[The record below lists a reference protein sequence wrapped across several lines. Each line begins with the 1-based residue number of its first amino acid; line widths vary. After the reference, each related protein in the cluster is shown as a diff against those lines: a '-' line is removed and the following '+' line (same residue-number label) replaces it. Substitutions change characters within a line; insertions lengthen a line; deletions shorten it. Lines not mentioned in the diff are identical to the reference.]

1 MDKSLITVTSPL
13 LPNLDE
19 FHEELKKIWDCKW
32 ITNNGSYHKKLE
44 AALAEYLGV
53 PYVSLFTNGTL
64 PLLTALQALRI
75 TGEVI
80 TTPYS
85 FVATTH
91 SIWWN
96 GCKPVF
102 VDIDP
107 ATGNI
112 DPDKIEAAITPKTTA
127 IMPVHVYG
135 KPCDVRRIKEIA
147 DTYGLKVIYDA
158 AHAFA
163 LEIPKHEA
171 DYKRAFD
178 ETRNALEPCKPVKR
192 EELKVE
198 TESILNWGDMSTLSF
213 HATKVYNTI
222 EGGAMIMHD
231 LATKKRIDDL
241 KNFGIHDE
249 VTVVGPGIN
258 SKMDEM
264 RSAYGLLNL
273 RQVDAAI
280 AARQQVA
287 IKYREALRDVEGI
300 TFFDDMP
307 GVRHNYS
314 YFPIFIDEKAFGMSR
329 DALYTKMRAAN
340 VLGRRYFYPLISEFS
355 TYRGLESARPENLP
369 NAHKM
374 ADSVLC
380 LPMHHALSEEDIQ
393 RTIDLIIKK

>member
-19 FHEELKKIWDCKW
+19 FHEMLNEIWDSKW
-32 ITNNGSYHKKLE
+32 ITNNGSFHKQLE
-44 AALAEYLGV
+44 KELATYLKV

-107 ATGNI
+107 KTGNI
-112 DPDKIEAAITPKTTA
+112 DPEKIEAAITPKTTA

-135 KPCDVRRIKEIA
+135 KPCDTKRIQEIA

-158 AHAFA
+158 AHAFG
-163 LEIPKHEA
+163 
-171 DYKRAFD
+171 
-178 ETRNALEPCKPVKR
+178 
-192 EELKVE
+192 VE
-198 TESILNWGDMSTLSF
+198 VPSEKYGLDSLTSNHSPLTSILNAGDMSTLSF

-231 LATKKRIDDL
+231 EQTKQRIDHL
-241 KNFGIHDE
+241 KNFGFAGE
-249 VTVVGPGIN
+249 TTVVGPGIN
-258 SKMDEM
+258 SKMDEI

-273 RQVDAAI
+273 RQIDAAI
-280 AARQQVA
+280 EARHQVA
-287 IKYREALRDVEGI
+287 IKYREALKDVDGI
-300 TFFDDMP
+300 TYFEDIE
-307 GVRHNYS
+307 GVKHNYS
-314 YFPIFIDEKAFGMSR
+314 YFPIFIDEKKYGMSR
-329 DALYTKMRAAN
+329 DALYEKMKAAN

-355 TYRGLESARPENLP
+355 TYRGLESSRPENLP

-374 ADSVLC
+374 ANSVIC
-380 LPMHHALSEEDIQ
+380 LPMHHALTEEDSQKI
-393 RTIDLIIKK
+393 ISIIKQKA